1 MSAICRRAAYN
12 DKNIYMRSK
21 LLLTVRIIVG
31 LFAVFS
37 GVVGYFIYTNTL
49 ISLRDAVLIP
59 LTVVTVAAPLI
70 YKKWKWV
77 TDSDNKLLNLVCHF
91 LLGGCIVF
99 GAFMLGNIPI
109 GSDVP
114 TFEEKTVV
122 QKKATTKSR
131 NTRRV
136 GRRSYVTTGYRT
148 NYHLWVA
155 LHDSVSRKHTVKREA
170 YNRVRTGDTVT
181 VVLSKGRFGYQ
192 FIKKVKV
199 PKRTLNKKR
208 RRNKIESYALHK
220 LRFHQPIK
228 E

>member
-1 MSAICRRAAYN
+1 
-12 DKNIYMRSK
+12 MRSK

-31 LFAVFS
+31 LFAVFF
-37 GVVGYFIYTNTL
+37 GVVGYFIYTDTL
-49 ISLRDAVLIP
+49 IPLHDAVLIP

-77 TDSDNKLLNLVCHF
+77 TGSDNKLLNLVCHF

-99 GAFMLGNIPI
+99 GAFLLGNIPI

-155 LHDSVSRKHTVKREA
+155 LHDSVSRKQTVKREA

-181 VVLSKGRFGYQ
+181 AVLCKGRFGYQ

-199 PKRTLNKKR
+199 PKRAKTKKR
-208 RRNKIESYALHK
+208 NRDRKIPYAIQK
-220 LRFHQPIK
+220 LRMQRLMGGK
-228 E
+228 REE